1 MVHTRPRQA
10 KELVDSTT
18 TTIRDGTVTTR
29 DVANPNNRLSVP
41 MKATQ
46 LVAMIGMT
54 RRQGSLRTL
63 VEDPLPPHAADSL
76 PEVCD

>member
-1 MVHTRPRQA
+1 
-10 KELVDSTT
+10 
-18 TTIRDGTVTTR
+18 
-29 DVANPNNRLSVP
+29 

-46 LVAMIGMT
+46 LVAMTGMT

-63 VEDPLPPHAADSL
+63 VEGPLPPHAADSL